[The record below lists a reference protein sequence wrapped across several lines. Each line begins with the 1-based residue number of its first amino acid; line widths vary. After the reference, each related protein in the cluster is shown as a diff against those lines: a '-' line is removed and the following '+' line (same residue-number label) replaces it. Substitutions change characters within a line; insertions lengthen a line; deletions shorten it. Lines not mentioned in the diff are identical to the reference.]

1 MKSGVFQDVPK
12 IAWVIGGIILL
23 FEIIYVIYA
32 LS

>member
-1 MKSGVFQDVPK
+1 MKLGILPDVPK
-12 IAWVIGGIILL
+12 IAWVIGGIILV